1 MGKKLFFD
9 GAFYFEMHIAPVY
22 LNCNEHKTY
31 IYMYV
36 YIYGQSLEYPFWA
49 VLAVAALQNFT
60 SQLA

>member
-31 IYMYV
+31 IYVYV
-36 YIYGQSLEYPFWA
+36 YIYMAKAWSTLFEQY
-49 VLAVAALQNFT
+49 LQ
-60 SQLA
+60 